1 MRFEKRCIRQKSIYL
16 AYKWRIFN
24 LSAQKIRAIGGISS
38 SEINEFIL
46 IVDSADKLLY
56 AAQFFLELKT
66 LVVGDERESGSLE
79 DTKCRILNAV
89 CGEKRGPGDG
99 EAEGRAHGP
108 WGRA

>member
-1 MRFEKRCIRQKSIYL
+1 MYLMRFEKRCIRQKSVYL

-46 IVDSADKLLY
+46 IVDSADKLLN

-66 LVVGDERESGSLE
+66 PVD
-79 DTKCRILNAV
+79 
-89 CGEKRGPGDG
+89 
-99 EAEGRAHGP
+99 GRAERMGHS
-108 WGRA
+108 A